1 MGTSENALIVLT
13 IFHVSLLLSTV
24 IAVNPTGLTM
34 KIFHRDSKN
43 SPLYPGDHLTQEER
57 LYRLIQ
63 QSKARAHYLGSK
75 KMLNK
80 TNSINPD
87 VARLPLAYQEASFYI
102 ALVGIGTFDG
112 LAQPFKNYYLLVDS
126 GSDLIWTQCQ
136 GAVSYFHQEDPLY
149 PAADSRSY
157 QPLRCNDRHPFCDP
171 SNCDDEGICHY
182 EEEYLTSSV
191 TSGVLAKEKFTVNS
205 DNDGLQSFD
214 IIMGCGTRQENFG
227 PVIGSGFR
235 SQKPDVIAGIL
246 GMDGG
251 PRSFINQLG
260 PAAGGRFEYCL
271 QPYTAGV
278 ATSTYLRFGSDV
290 RLGAGEGQQQV
301 YSSTPLFSQPDDP
314 GAYFLHLEGISI
326 GRNRLPF
333 RRSDF
338 KYNEDTNRGGCI
350 IDSGSPITLM
360 HGPIFDRVAES
371 VDAYFRD
378 LDIHRIGE
386 PRGYFDLCFSPKPKK
401 DKDYPS
407 MTFHFQDADFVM
419 DKSDTVFSIGGN
431 DFCLG
436 IVSLDSDYDVLFGA
450 MQQARKRI
458 LHDLMRG
465 TLSFAA
471 EECQLAS

>member
-13 IFHVSLLLSTV
+13 IFYVSLLRSTV
-24 IAVNPTGLTM
+24 IAINPTGLTM

-57 LYRLIQ
+57 FHRLIQ

-80 TNSINPD
+80 TNTINPD
-87 VARLPLAYQEASFYI
+87 VARLPLAYEVGSFYV

-112 LAQPFKNYYLLVDS
+112 LPQPFKNYYLVVDS

-149 PAADSRSY
+149 PDLLSTSF
-157 QPLRCNDRHPFCDP
+157 QPLLCRDRHPFCDP
-171 SNCDDEGICHY
+171 RKCVEGICAY
-182 EEEYLTSSV
+182 EEEYLSGSV
-191 TSGVLAKEKFTVNS
+191 TSGLLAKEIFTVNS
-205 DNDGLQSFD
+205 DNDGLQPFE
-214 IIMGCGTRQENFG
+214 IIMGCGTKQEKFG
-227 PVIGSGFR
+227 PFIGQGFR

-246 GMDGG
+246 GMGSG

-260 PAAGGRFEYCL
+260 PAAEGKFEYCL
-271 QPYTAGV
+271 PAYTAGV
-278 ATSTYLRFGSDV
+278 ASSTYLRFGLDV
-290 RLGAGEGQQQV
+290 RLGVGEGQQQV
-301 YSSTPLFSQPDDP
+301 YSSTPLFLQPDDP
-314 GAYFLHLEGISI
+314 GVYFLHLEGISI

-333 RRSDF
+333 QRPDF
-338 KYNEDTNRGGCI
+338 EYKADTDRGGCV
-350 IDSGSPITLM
+350 IDSGSPMTLM
-360 HGPIFDRVAES
+360 HRPIFDRVAES
-371 VDAYFRD
+371 VEAYFRD
-378 LDIHRIGE
+378 LDIHRVARR
-386 PRGYFDLCFSPKPKK
+386 RGYFDLCFSPKPTNVTY
-401 DKDYPS
+401 YPS

-419 DKSDTVFSIGGN
+419 DKSDTVFSIGDI

-436 IVSLDSDYDVLFGA
+436 ILKLDSDYDVLFGA

-458 LHDLMRG
+458 LHDVMGG